1 MKIIDSESLSEK
13 IAAAYHS
20 ANINTRQEV
29 ADFFSSVTSGNPLEE
44 MIINTIEENASIAS
58 GCSIPLCQD
67 TGIPIVFI
75 EMPAD
80 YCLSG
85 DIEALTDSALHK
97 ITCRKGLRNSTVN
110 SQISGQRSELF
121 NKAEIHIIPSDLPHM
136 RVTVLV
142 KGGGSEN
149 ASVMKMMNLS
159 SDKDDIADFV
169 IEQIRAT
176 GADACPPYIMG
187 VGIGGSSEQ
196 SALSAKMALTGQF
209 NDNESEDENYIAGEI
224 ITRGNKLNIGIQG
237 MGMGDT
243 VMDARVK
250 IIPSHIATLA
260 VSVAFGC
267 FQHRME
273 AFEL

>member
-58 GCSIPLCQD
+58 ACSIPLCQD

-75 EMPAD
+75 EMPPD
-80 YCLSG
+80 YCLAG
-85 DIEALTDSALHK
+85 DIASLTDSALQK
-97 ITCRKGLRNSTVN
+97 ITYRKGLRNSTVN
-110 SQISGQRSELF
+110 SQISEARSEPY
-121 NKAEIHIIPSDLPHM
+121 NKSEIHIIPSKSPHM

-149 ASVMKMMNLS
+149 ASAMRMMNPS
-159 SDKDDIADFV
+159 SSRDDIVDFV
-169 IEQIRAT
+169 IDSIKTT

-187 VGIGGSSEQ
+187 VGIGGSSHQ
-196 SALSAKMALTGQF
+196 SALSAKMALTGLF
-209 NDNESEDENYIAGEI
+209 NDNESEDERYIAGEI
-224 ITRGNKLNIGIQG
+224 TRKANNLKIGIQG
-237 MGMGDT
+237 MGLGDT

-260 VSVAFGC
+260 VSVAFQC

-273 AFEL
+273 SFEL

>member
-20 ANINTRQEV
+20 ANIHTRQEV

-44 MIINTIEENASIAS
+44 MIINTIEENGSIAS

-75 EMPAD
+75 EMPPE

-85 DIEALTDSALHK
+85 DIEALTENALQK
-97 ITCRKGLRNSTVN
+97 ITYSKGLRNSTVK
-110 SQISGQRSELF
+110 SQISEQRSGLF
-121 NKAEIHIIPSDLPHM
+121 NRAEIHIIPSHLPHM

-142 KGGGSEN
+142 KGAGSEN
-149 ASVMKMMNLS
+149 ASAMKMMNPS
-159 SDKDDIADFV
+159 SKKDDIVEFV
-169 IEQIRAT
+169 IDQIRET

-187 VGIGGSSEQ
+187 IGIGGSSEQ

-209 NDNESEDENYIAGEI
+209 NDNESEDERYIAGEI
-224 ITRGNKLNIGIQG
+224 MREGNELNIGIQG
-237 MGMGDT
+237 MGLGST
-243 VMDARVK
+243 LMDARVK
-250 IIPSHIATLA
+250 IMPSHIATLA
-260 VSVAFGC
+260 VSVVFQC

-273 AFEL
+273 SFEL